1 MLHPEVIT
9 LRLPCFLTPFAEVFC
24 ALFKRLLYYT
34 RFRVICQA
42 FFIIFFEKSFVI
54 FSNGFVMR
62 FLGRITFA
70 YSHVFHTSGQY
81 PTVACLP
88 FRTIGVL
95 NIAGF
100 SSSFSILSS
109 SYARYCS
116 VLSLYA
122 FEEVSM
128 SFS

>member
-9 LRLPCFLTPFAEVFC
+9 SRLPCFLTPFAEVFLC
-24 ALFKRLLYYT
+24 SLQATIILYTLQSDLSSVFYN
-34 RFRVICQA
+34 
-42 FFIIFFEKSFVI
+42 FFEKSFVI

-62 FLGRITFA
+62 FLGRIALA

>member
-9 LRLPCFLTPFAEVFC
+9 SRLPCFLTPFAEVFC

-42 FFIIFFEKSFVI
+42 FFIIFLKKVSLFFQT
-54 FSNGFVMR
+54 GFVMR
-62 FLGRITFA
+62 FSGRIALA

-100 SSSFSILSS
+100 SSSFSILSP